1 MINKGYFSHTSPT
14 YGSPF
19 TMMES
24 FGVKFSAAGENIAM
38 GQQTPE
44 AVMNSWMNSPGH
56 RSNILNP
63 TYTELGVG
71 LAKDSTGKCY
81 WTQMFIKP
89 L

>member
-1 MINKGYFSHTSPT
+1 
-14 YGSPF
+14 
-19 TMMES
+19 
-24 FGVKFSAAGENIAM
+24 
-38 GQQTPE
+38 
-44 AVMNSWMNSPGH
+44 MNGWMNSPGH

-71 LAKDSTGKCY
+71 LAKDSAGRCY